1 MTWATPVSQAG
12 SLFRAGSAHVLFPRK
27 NVVVLIRESRLAR
40 LPRSR
45 LEQPGYQQ
53 AGQSAF
59 SYKQNERKQS
69 MNRAKPAKRACLVYR
84 AGPPHIN
91 VPTRIRHRWGRCQK
105 WNNER
110 RRTNTIF
117 GSNNFENEIALFAE
131 LSPNPLVSRHLNK
144 SQMQLF
150 LIGSCVDDK
159 IRLQFL

>member
-1 MTWATPVSQAG
+1 MSPERDCLYDVSHSRQAG

-84 AGPPHIN
+84 AGPPNIN
-91 VPTRIRHRWGRCQK
+91 VPNK
-105 WNNER
+105 
-110 RRTNTIF
+110 NTT
-117 GSNNFENEIALFAE
+117 SL
-131 LSPNPLVSRHLNK
+131 R
-144 SQMQLF
+144 QMSKMEQ
-150 LIGSCVDDK
+150 
-159 IRLQFL
+159 